1 MSEVHYEDHSSPI
14 RTPKQLILVVV
25 LAFLIPIV
33 LIATLAYLLTSSLDR
48 SKDNPVQAEEAIARR
63 IRPIG
68 QVEVVD
74 ANAPRVEKSGKE
86 VVDAVCAACHAT
98 GTLNAPKIG
107 DNMAWAKLLKKG
119 LPQLTHD
126 AITGVRAMP
135 PRGGSP
141 DLSDTEIARA
151 IVHMANQSG
160 GNLKEPAAPAAA
172 PMPAAA
178 ARTAD
183 ATQAETA
190 KAAPVAAA
198 APSPAPAPTAVA
210 AAAAPAKTEAN
221 KGKAV
226 YDANCTVCHAAG
238 VAGAPKAGDK
248 AAWAARLKTGMAA
261 LYASSIKGK
270 GAMPPKGGNLA
281 LSDDDVKAAVDYM
294 VGLVK

>member
-14 RTPKQLILVVV
+14 RTPQQLILVVV

-33 LIATLAYLLTSSLDR
+33 LIATLAYLLTSSLDP
-48 SKDNPVQAEEAIARR
+48 SKDNPVQADEAIARR

-86 VVDAVCAACHAT
+86 VVDTVCAACHAT
-98 GTLNAPKIG
+98 GALNAPKIG
-107 DNMAWAKLLKKG
+107 DNAAWAKLVKEG
-119 LPQLTHD
+119 LPKLTHD
-126 AITGVRAMP
+126 AITGIRAMP

-151 IVHMANQSG
+151 IVFMANQSG
-160 GNLKEPAAPAAA
+160 GNLKEPAAAPPAAA
-172 PMPAAA
+172 PAPAAA
-178 ARTAD
+178 AGA
-183 ATQAETA
+183 ATQVVAAA
-190 KAAPVAAA
+190 KGATAA
-198 APSPAPAPTAVA
+198 APSPASAPAAA
-210 AAAAPAKTEAN
+210 AAAAPAKAEAN

-248 AAWAARLKTGMAA
+248 AAWAPRLKTGVPA
-261 LYASSIKGK
+261 LYASSLKGK